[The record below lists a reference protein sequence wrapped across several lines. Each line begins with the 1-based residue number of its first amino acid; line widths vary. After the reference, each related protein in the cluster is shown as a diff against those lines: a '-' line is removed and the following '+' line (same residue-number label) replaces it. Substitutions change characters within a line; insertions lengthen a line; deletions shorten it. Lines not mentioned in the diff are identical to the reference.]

1 MGGWGSLYLEC
12 VCTPPLPLWRGVV
25 LVPWAWSPGPGVVLG
40 LAPAAAAAGGQRRE
54 RGVTWQRLELLVLG
68 LAWRMAMVLL
78 LLLVGITGGHL
89 VNI

>member
-1 MGGWGSLYLEC
+1 
-12 VCTPPLPLWRGVV
+12 
-25 LVPWAWSPGPGVVLG
+25 VVLG